1 MAAVDP
7 ALLAGC
13 QQFEAVMLRPLFEQL
28 RFGQADVA
36 EIDGSGGFCQDFAG
50 GRSATD
56 DLIHSMFAD
65 VLALAFAR
73 AGGVGLATRL
83 AGDLERTRR

>member
-1 MAAVDP
+1 MDP

-28 RFGQADVA
+28 RFGQMNAS
-36 EIDGSGGFCQDFAG
+36 EISGSGRSGDDFVDRPGA
-50 GRSATD
+50 AN

-83 AGDLERTRR
+83 AGEIERTRR